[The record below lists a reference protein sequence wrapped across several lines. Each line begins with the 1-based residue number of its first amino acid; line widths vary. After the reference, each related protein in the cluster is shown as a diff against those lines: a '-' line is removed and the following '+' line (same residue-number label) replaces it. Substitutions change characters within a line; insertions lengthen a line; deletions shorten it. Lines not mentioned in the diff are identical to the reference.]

1 MFDAAD
7 RAEAQCK
14 RGSWNVGKMASTG
27 WARIAALSAV
37 AQMYWATYGT
47 GRSGRVC
54 KEAPMQHLI
63 SLTIRAHDA
72 PKLAASVKV
81 VVASPIF

>member
-14 RGSWNVGKMASTG
+14 RGLWNVGKMASTG
-27 WARIAALSAV
+27 WPRIAALSAV

-54 KEAPMQHLI
+54 KEAPMQGGFKFEVQHHC
-63 SLTIRAHDA
+63 LTA
-72 PKLAASVKV
+72 
-81 VVASPIF
+81 